1 MPTPLPP
8 IARIAISIHEVAVQ
22 VEYSGVYPDLLD
34 DVTNRAHALMDSM
47 LHKAREMKIDIR
59 AVELS
64 DYDSALIED
73 DREEDEDEEA

>member
-1 MPTPLPP
+1 MPPMP

-22 VEYSGVYPDLLD
+22 VEYTGVYPDLLD

-64 DYDSALIED
+64 EYDSELLED
-73 DREEDEDEEA
+73 DEDEEA